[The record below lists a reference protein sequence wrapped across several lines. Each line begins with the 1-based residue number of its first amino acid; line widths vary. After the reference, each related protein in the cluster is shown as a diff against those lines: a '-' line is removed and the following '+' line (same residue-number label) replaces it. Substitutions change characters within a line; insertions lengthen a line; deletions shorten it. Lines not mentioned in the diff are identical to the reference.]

1 MVTYERKLDADPAL
15 AIREGGMHF
24 EGESAVHKALRRI
37 TSRLDELAIP
47 YALAGG
53 MALFFHGYRRFTE
66 DIDLVVTAEGLKA
79 LQKALVGRGYR
90 PAFQGGKNLRD
101 TEHGVRIE
109 FLITGQYPGDGRPKS
124 VAFPAPGDSA
134 VDILGIKCLNLV
146 KVIELKLASGT
157 APGRRKDLG
166 DVQELIRILKLDED
180 FVDQIDESVRPLF
193 QELWNELQQAANAN
207 E

>member
-1 MVTYERKLDADPAL
+1 MVTYEGKLDSDPAL

-37 TSRLDELAIP
+37 TSRLDELGIP

-66 DIDLVVTAEGLKA
+66 DIYLVVTAEGLKA
-79 LQKALVGRGYR
+79 LQKALIGRGYR
-90 PAFQGGKNLRD
+90 PAFQDGKNIRD
-101 TEHGVRIE
+101 TEHGIRIE
-109 FLITGQYPGDGRPKS
+109 FLITGQYPGDGRPKP
-124 VAFPAPGDSA
+124 VAFPAPGEASIE
-134 VDILGIKCLNLV
+134 ILGIKCLTLAR
-146 KVIELKLASGT
+146 VIELKLASGT

-166 DVQELIRILKLDED
+166 DVQELIRILKLGAD
-180 FVDQIDESVRPLF
+180 FVELIDESVRPLF
-193 QELWNELQQAANAN
+193 LELWNDLKLAPNVN